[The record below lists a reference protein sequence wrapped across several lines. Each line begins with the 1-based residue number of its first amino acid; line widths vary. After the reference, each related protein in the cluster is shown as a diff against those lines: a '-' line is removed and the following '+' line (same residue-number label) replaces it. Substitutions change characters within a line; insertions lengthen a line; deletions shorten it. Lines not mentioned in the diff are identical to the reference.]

1 MDGIQLT
8 QGYIATRRRQFTFY
22 HSDPRPQEFLV
33 LIWSIS
39 VGWKVSQFW
48 SHPVVLNARPLYLE
62 SSALI
67 TRPLISSMRMDEYM
81 EFRLSSNFKVQ
92 LVAKKVVLEFPGDP
106 PP

>member
-8 QGYIATRRRQFTFY
+8 QGCIATRRRQFTIY

-48 SHPVVLNARPLYLE
+48 SHPVVLNARPLYLG

-67 TRPLISSMRMDEYM
+67 PRPLISSMRMDEYM